1 MNLVYSSGL
10 MKKRFV
16 RQQLVNQEYDL
27 MPLLKNTL
35 LACVT
40 ASLLVLMGCA
50 TKAPPVKEQAIVGQV
65 PADPPKNPVISAED
79 LKAASKSIAVTDIYF
94 KKEGKNLVFIE
105 ETRQKTNNNITS
117 TIAPRTI
124 EVDADK
130 ANASALTGGPNSSQ
144 FPVKFTNLADPKS
157 TAPGADPVVTPVDP
171 QSSSNSSDSEI
182 QNSKKSGYE
191 SKMEY
196 GELRYLANPI
206 RGLLIK
212 SGYKVVQAK
221 PTVAMPN
228 QGDEYFD
235 IVKRIKAGD
244 FGDADYVL
252 YGVLA
257 EVSNTDNVSD
267 IPGTKST
274 SHQITFEVTV
284 DFNIV
289 DTKTSQ
295 IVASFV
301 ASGEGKDVQIDGR
314 DTGYKPSTA
323 KLMKLASLDLAE
335 DVRKNLADQ
344 NFITNNPGS
353 AGYQRNL
360 KNRLDDDASTLK
372 VYK

>member
-1 MNLVYSSGL
+1 MN
-10 MKKRFV
+10 KI
-16 RQQLVNQEYDL
+16 
-27 MPLLKNTL
+27 L
-35 LACVT
+35 LAC
-40 ASLLVLMGCA
+40 AGMSLVFLAGCA
-50 TKAPPVKEQAIVGQV
+50 SKPPALVESAYIGQV
-65 PADPPKNPVISAED
+65 PADPPKNPVISAEA
-79 LKAASKSIAVTDIYF
+79 LKADSKSIAVTDIYF
-94 KKEGKNLVFIE
+94 KKEGKNLTFVE
-105 ETRQKTNNNITS
+105 ETRTTTDNNISS
-117 TIAPRTI
+117 TIVPKTI

-130 ANASALTGGPNSSQ
+130 ANASAITGGANSSA
-144 FPVKFTNLADPKS
+144 FPVKFTNLADPKATS
-157 TAPGADPVVTPVDP
+157 PGVATAPVTDAAAP
-171 QSSSNSSDSEI
+171 SNSSSSANT
-182 QNSKKSGYE
+182 QSMKKSGYQANN
-191 SKMEY
+191 EY

-221 PTVAMPN
+221 ATVAAPN

-257 EVSNTDNVSD
+257 EVSSTDNVSD

-274 SHQITFEVTV
+274 SQQMTLEVTV

-289 DTKTSQ
+289 DTKTTQ

-314 DTGYKPSTA
+314 DTGYKPSNA

-335 DVRKNLADQ
+335 DVRKHLADQ

-353 AGYQRNL
+353 AGQLRNL
-360 KNRLDDDASTLK
+360 KTRLNDDASTLK

>member
-1 MNLVYSSGL
+1 
-10 MKKRFV
+10 MKK
-16 RQQLVNQEYDL
+16 
-27 MPLLKNTL
+27 TL
-35 LACVT
+35 LAC
-40 ASLLVLMGCA
+40 AGLSLVFLAGCA
-50 TKAPPVKEQAIVGQV
+50 SKPPAPVAESAIVGQV
-65 PADPPKNPVISAED
+65 PADPPKNPVISAQA
-79 LKAASKSIAVTDIYF
+79 LKADSKSIAVTDIYF
-94 KKEGKNLVFIE
+94 KKEGKNVTFIE
-105 ETRQKTNNNITS
+105 ETRTTTDNSISAVIT
-117 TIAPRTI
+117 PKTI

-130 ANASALTGGPNSSQ
+130 ANASAITGGPNSSA
-144 FPVKFTNLADPKS
+144 FPVKFTNLADPKATSPGAAIPSAPVVDAASPNNSAS
-157 TAPGADPVVTPVDP
+157 TANT
-171 QSSSNSSDSEI
+171 QTM
-182 QNSKKSGYE
+182 KKSGYQ
-191 SKMEY
+191 SHHEY

-221 PTVAMPN
+221 SMPATPN

-257 EVSNTDNVSD
+257 EVSSTDNVAK

-274 SHQITFEVTV
+274 SQQVTLEVTV
-284 DFNIV
+284 DFNVV
-289 DTKTSQ
+289 DTKTTQ
-295 IVASFV
+295 IVTSFV

-314 DTGYKPSTA
+314 DTSHKPSMA

-335 DVRKNLADQ
+335 DVRKHLADQ

-353 AGYQRNL
+353 AGQVRNL
-360 KNRLDDDASTLK
+360 KRRVDDDASTLK

>member
-1 MNLVYSSGL
+1 
-10 MKKRFV
+10 
-16 RQQLVNQEYDL
+16 

-35 LACVT
+35 VACVT
-40 ASLLVLMGCA
+40 TSLLVLMGCA

-65 PADPPKNPVISAED
+65 PADPPKNPVISAEA
-79 LKAASKSIAVTDIYF
+79 LKADSKSIAVTDIYF

-171 QSSSNSSDSEI
+171 QSSSNSSDSET

-274 SHQITFEVTV
+274 SHQMTFEVTV

>member
-1 MNLVYSSGL
+1 

-16 RQQLVNQEYDL
+16 RLQLANEGCQL
-27 MPLLKNTL
+27 MQLLKKSFL
-35 LACVT
+35 VFAGV
-40 ASLLVLMGCA
+40 SLVILTGCA
-50 TKAPPVKEQAIVGQV
+50 SKPPAELPEQVIVGRV
-65 PADPPKNPVISAED
+65 PADPPKNPVIDPEG
-79 LKAASKSIAVTDIYF
+79 LKAESKSIAVTDIYF

-117 TIAPRTI
+117 TIAPKII

-130 ANASALTGGPNSSQ
+130 ADASALTGGPNSSQ
-144 FPVKFTNLADPKS
+144 FPVKFTNLADPKA
-157 TAPGADPVVTPVDP
+157 TAPVITPVDP
-171 QSSSNSSDSEI
+171 QTSSASSNSSDAET
-182 QNSKKSGYE
+182 QTSKKSGYE

-221 PTVAMPN
+221 PTVSMPN

-244 FGDADYVL
+244 FSDADYVL

-274 SHQITFEVTV
+274 SHQMTFEITV

-289 DTKTSQ
+289 DTKTMQ
-295 IVASFV
+295 IVASFI

-323 KLMKLASLDLAE
+323 KLMKLASIDLAE

-360 KNRLDDDASTLK
+360 KRRLDDDATTLK

>member
-1 MNLVYSSGL
+1 ML
-10 MKKRFV
+10 
-16 RQQLVNQEYDL
+16 
-27 MPLLKNTL
+27 LLKKSFLVCTG
-35 LACVT
+35 VG
-40 ASLLVLMGCA
+40 LVLLTGCA
-50 TKAPPVKEQAIVGQV
+50 SKPPAALPEQAIVGRMA
-65 PADPPKNPVISAED
+65 ADPPKNPVINAQA
-79 LKAASKSIAVTDIYF
+79 LKADSKSIAVTDIYF

-105 ETRQKTNNNITS
+105 ETRQKTNNNVSSIIT
-117 TIAPRTI
+117 PRTI
-124 EVDADK
+124 EIDADK
-130 ANASALTGGPNSSQ
+130 ADASALTGGPNSSA
-144 FPVKFTNLADPKS
+144 FPVKFTDLSDPKS
-157 TAPGADPVVTPVDP
+157 TAPVITPIDP
-171 QSSSNSSDSEI
+171 QSSGNSSNAETQS
-182 QNSKKSGYE
+182 SKKSGYE

-206 RGLLIK
+206 RGLLIQ

-221 PTVAMPN
+221 STVAMPN

-257 EVSNTDNVSD
+257 EVSNTDNVAD

-274 SHQITFEVTV
+274 SHQMTLEVTV

-295 IVASFV
+295 IVASFI
-301 ASGEGKDVQIDGR
+301 ASGEGKDVQIDGKN
-314 DTGYKPSTA
+314 TGYKPSAA

-335 DVRKNLADQ
+335 DVRKNLAAQ

-353 AGYQRNL
+353 AGYERNL
-360 KNRLDDDASTLK
+360 KRRLDDDASTLK

>member
-1 MNLVYSSGL
+1 MLFCKKTFLVCTGVSL
-10 MKKRFV
+10 FV
-16 RQQLVNQEYDL
+16 
-27 MPLLKNTL
+27 
-35 LACVT
+35 LA
-40 ASLLVLMGCA
+40 GCA
-50 TKAPPVKEQAIVGQV
+50 SKPSAPIVEPAIVGQV
-65 PADPPKNPVISAED
+65 PADPPKNPVINAD
-79 LKAASKSIAVTDIYF
+79 TLKADSKSIAVTDIYF
-94 KKEGKNLVFIE
+94 KKEGKNLSFIE
-105 ETRQKTNNNITS
+105 ETRTS
-117 TIAPRTI
+117 TDKSISSTITPKTI

-130 ANASALTGGPNSSQ
+130 ANASAITGGANSSAY
-144 FPVKFTNLADPKS
+144 PVKFTDLSDPKATS
-157 TAPGADPVVTPVDP
+157 PGAGAPSAPLGEATTPGN
-171 QSSSNSSDSEI
+171 SSSSANT
-182 QNSKKSGYE
+182 QTMKKSGYQ
-191 SKMEY
+191 SNNEY

-221 PTVAMPN
+221 STVATSN

-257 EVSNTDNVSD
+257 EISSTDNVAE

-274 SHQITFEVTV
+274 SQQVTLEVTV
-284 DFNIV
+284 DFNII

-301 ASGEGKDVQIDGR
+301 ASGEGKEVQIDGR
-314 DTGYKPSTA
+314 DTAYKPSNA

-335 DVRKNLADQ
+335 DVRKHLADQ

-353 AGYQRNL
+353 AGQVRNL
-360 KNRLDDDASTLK
+360 KRRLDDDASTLK

>member
-1 MNLVYSSGL
+1 
-10 MKKRFV
+10 
-16 RQQLVNQEYDL
+16 

-35 LACVT
+35 VACVMT
-40 ASLLVLMGCA
+40 SLLVLMGCA

-65 PADPPKNPVISAED
+65 PADPPKNPVISAEA
-79 LKAASKSIAVTDIYF
+79 LKADSKSIAVTDIYF

-124 EVDADK
+124 EIDADK

-171 QSSSNSSDSEI
+171 QSSSNSSDSET

-274 SHQITFEVTV
+274 SHQMTFEVTV

>member
-1 MNLVYSSGL
+1 MSLV
-10 MKKRFV
+10 F
-16 RQQLVNQEYDL
+16 
-27 MPLLKNTL
+27 
-35 LACVT
+35 LA
-40 ASLLVLMGCA
+40 GCA
-50 TKAPPVKEQAIVGQV
+50 SKPPALVESAYIGQV
-65 PADPPKNPVISAED
+65 PADPPKNPVISAEA
-79 LKAASKSIAVTDIYF
+79 LKADSKSIAVTDIYF
-94 KKEGKNLVFIE
+94 KKEGKNLTFVE
-105 ETRQKTNNNITS
+105 ETRTTTDNNISS
-117 TIAPRTI
+117 TIVPKTI

-130 ANASALTGGPNSSQ
+130 ANASAITGGANSSA
-144 FPVKFTNLADPKS
+144 FPVKFTNLADPTATS
-157 TAPGADPVVTPVDP
+157 PGVATAPVTDAAAP
-171 QSSSNSSDSEI
+171 SNSSSSANT
-182 QNSKKSGYE
+182 QSMKKSGYQANN
-191 SKMEY
+191 EY

-221 PTVAMPN
+221 ATVAAPN

-257 EVSNTDNVSD
+257 EVSSTDNVSD

-274 SHQITFEVTV
+274 SQQLTLEVTV

-289 DTKTSQ
+289 DTKTTQ

-314 DTGYKPSTA
+314 DTGYKPSNA

-335 DVRKNLADQ
+335 DVRKHLADQ

-353 AGYQRNL
+353 AGQLRNL
-360 KNRLDDDASTLK
+360 KTRLNDDASTLK

>member
-1 MNLVYSSGL
+1 
-10 MKKRFV
+10 
-16 RQQLVNQEYDL
+16 
-27 MPLLKNTL
+27 MPLLKKSFLVCVGVGLVL
-35 LACVT
+35 LA
-40 ASLLVLMGCA
+40 GCA
-50 TKAPPVKEQAIVGQV
+50 SKPPATVPEQAVVGRV
-65 PADPPKNPVISAED
+65 PADPPKNPVIDAQT
-79 LKAASKSIAVTDIYF
+79 LKTESKSIAVTDIYF

-105 ETRQKTNNNITS
+105 ETRTTTGNTTSS
-117 TIAPRTI
+117 TIAPKTI

-130 ANASALTGGPNSSQ
+130 ANASALTGGPNSSA
-144 FPVKFTNLADPKS
+144 FPVKFTDLSDPKS
-157 TAPGADPVVTPVDP
+157 TAPSASPVITPVDP
-171 QSSSNSSDSEI
+171 QVSSNSANAQTQS
-182 QNSKKSGYE
+182 SKKSGYE

-206 RGLLIK
+206 RGLLIQ

-221 PTVAMPN
+221 PAVAMPN

-244 FGDADYVL
+244 FGDANYVL

-267 IPGTKST
+267 IPGTKSS
-274 SHQITFEVTV
+274 SHQMTLEVTV

-289 DTKTSQ
+289 DTKTEQ

-301 ASGEGKDVQIDGR
+301 ASGEGKDVQIDGKSA
-314 DTGYKPSTA
+314 GYKPSTA

-335 DVRKNLADQ
+335 DVRKNLAAQ

-353 AGYQRNL
+353 AGYERNL
-360 KNRLDDDASTLK
+360 KRRLDDDASTLK

>member
-1 MNLVYSSGL
+1 MN
-10 MKKRFV
+10 KI
-16 RQQLVNQEYDL
+16 
-27 MPLLKNTL
+27 L
-35 LACVT
+35 LAC
-40 ASLLVLMGCA
+40 AGMSLVFLAGCA
-50 TKAPPVKEQAIVGQV
+50 SKPPALVESAYIGQV
-65 PADPPKNPVISAED
+65 PADPPKNPVISAEA
-79 LKAASKSIAVTDIYF
+79 LKADSKSIAVTDIYF
-94 KKEGKNLVFIE
+94 KKEGKNLTFVE
-105 ETRQKTNNNITS
+105 ETRTTTDNNISS
-117 TIAPRTI
+117 TIVPKTI

-130 ANASALTGGPNSSQ
+130 ANASAITGGANSSA
-144 FPVKFTNLADPKS
+144 FPVKFTNLADPTATS
-157 TAPGADPVVTPVDP
+157 PGVATAPVTDAAAP
-171 QSSSNSSDSEI
+171 SNSSSSANT
-182 QNSKKSGYE
+182 QSMKKSGYQANN
-191 SKMEY
+191 EY

-221 PTVAMPN
+221 AAVAAPN

-257 EVSNTDNVSD
+257 EVSSTDNVSD

-274 SHQITFEVTV
+274 SQQLTLEVTV

-289 DTKTSQ
+289 DTKTTQ

-314 DTGYKPSTA
+314 DTGYKPSNA

-335 DVRKNLADQ
+335 DVRKHLADQ

-353 AGYQRNL
+353 AGQLRNL
-360 KNRLDDDASTLK
+360 KTRLNDDASTLK

>member
-1 MNLVYSSGL
+1 
-10 MKKRFV
+10 
-16 RQQLVNQEYDL
+16 
-27 MPLLKNTL
+27 MPLLKKSFL
-35 LACVT
+35 VCVGVG
-40 ASLLVLMGCA
+40 LVLLTGCA
-50 TKAPPVKEQAIVGQV
+50 SKPPATVPEQAVVGRV
-65 PADPPKNPVISAED
+65 PADPPKNPVIDAQT
-79 LKAASKSIAVTDIYF
+79 LKTESKSIAVTDIYF

-105 ETRQKTNNNITS
+105 ETRTTTGNTTSS
-117 TIAPRTI
+117 TIAPKTI

-130 ANASALTGGPNSSQ
+130 ANASALTGGPNSSA
-144 FPVKFTNLADPKS
+144 FPVKFTDLSDPKS
-157 TAPGADPVVTPVDP
+157 TAPSASPVITPVDP
-171 QSSSNSSDSEI
+171 QVSSNSSNAQTQS
-182 QNSKKSGYE
+182 SKKSGYE

-206 RGLLIK
+206 RGLLIQ

-221 PTVAMPN
+221 PAVAMPN

-244 FGDADYVL
+244 FGDANYVL

-267 IPGTKST
+267 IPGTKSS
-274 SHQITFEVTV
+274 SHQMTLEVTV

-289 DTKTSQ
+289 DAKTEQ

-301 ASGEGKDVQIDGR
+301 ASGEGKDVQIDGKG
-314 DTGYKPSTA
+314 TGYKPSTA

-335 DVRKNLADQ
+335 DVRKNLAAQ

-353 AGYQRNL
+353 AGYERNL
-360 KNRLDDDASTLK
+360 KRRLDDDASTLK

>member
-1 MNLVYSSGL
+1 M
-10 MKKRFV
+10 
-16 RQQLVNQEYDL
+16 Q
-27 MPLLKNTL
+27 LLKKSFL
-35 LACVT
+35 VCAGVGLVFLA
-40 ASLLVLMGCA
+40 GCA
-50 TKAPPVKEQAIVGQV
+50 SKPPVAVPEQTVVGRV
-65 PADPPKNPVISAED
+65 PADPPKNPVMNAEA
-79 LKAASKSIAVTDIYF
+79 LKTESKSIAVTDIYF
-94 KKEGKNLVFIE
+94 KKEGKNFVFIE
-105 ETRQKTNNNITS
+105 ETRTTAGNSTSS
-117 TIAPRTI
+117 TIAPKTI

-130 ANASALTGGPNSSQ
+130 ANASALTGGPNSSA
-144 FPVKFTNLADPKS
+144 FPVKFTDLSDPKS
-157 TAPGADPVVTPVDP
+157 TAPGASPVITPVDP
-171 QSSSNSSDSEI
+171 QNSSNSSNAET
-182 QNSKKSGYE
+182 QTSKKSGYE

-206 RGLLIK
+206 RGLLIQ

-244 FGDADYVL
+244 FGDANYVL

-267 IPGTKST
+267 IPGTKSS

-289 DTKTSQ
+289 DAKTEQ

-301 ASGEGKDVQIDGR
+301 ASGEGKDIQIDGR
-314 DTGYKPSTA
+314 GAGYKPSNA

-335 DVRKNLADQ
+335 DVRKNLAAQ

-353 AGYQRNL
+353 AGYERNL
-360 KNRLDDDASTLK
+360 KRRLDDDASTLK